1 MYTHTHIVRLPAP
14 GPPIPPSFLLQQTQ
28 QTPCAIAESQPLKLC
43 GNSCPL
49 TYPRVVVLWF
59 HFRLRLPRFCFFFF
73 FKSLV
78 TPMVFYV
85 FQFLFFS
92 STKPLHGAAHPF
104 WTPFLPQPTQ
114 RLSAAFATLR
124 EPPSCQ
130 KVSPWPSAHPTSPL
144 TQASWRQAPGVPPS
158 SGLRG
163 ASFCPCGATGLS
175 LWPSPFQLHSWRS
188 YACRGPSTTS
198 GDILSHPGAML

>member
-1 MYTHTHIVRLPAP
+1 MHVHTHSYRSVTCARTTHPALLPLAADAADPLCNCQKPAP
-14 GPPIPPSFLLQQTQ
+14 QVVRKLLPSHLPKSCSSMIPFSAAFATFL
-28 QTPCAIAESQPLKLC
+28 
-43 GNSCPL
+43 
-49 TYPRVVVLWF
+49 
-59 HFRLRLPRFCFFFF
+59 FFF
-73 FKSLV
+73 FKSVV

-175 LWPSPFQLHSWRS
+175 LWPSPFQLHS
-188 YACRGPSTTS
+188 
-198 GDILSHPGAML
+198 